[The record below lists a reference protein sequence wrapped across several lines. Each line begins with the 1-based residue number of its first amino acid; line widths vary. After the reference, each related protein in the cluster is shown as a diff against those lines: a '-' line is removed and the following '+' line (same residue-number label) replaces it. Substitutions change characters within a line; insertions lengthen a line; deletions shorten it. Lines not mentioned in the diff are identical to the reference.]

1 MVEKT
6 IKFTEEYSKEQHGG
20 VKRSM
25 VRGLSSVLIC
35 PQLPAQ
41 SVYMWK
47 MSPTEISPYMYLW
60 LGTQVWNSTN
70 ILESVYAGTCVQMWL
85 TIHSLW
91 EQGEHFQCNE
101 IYPPVYTKNEKSYI
115 SSCSTIMLLL
125 AHSYCGNS
133 SLALIILNTYFP
145 THF

>member
-25 VRGLSSVLIC
+25 VRGTELWSLLC

-47 MSPTEISPYMYLW
+47 MSPTEISPYMYL
-60 LGTQVWNSTN
+60 
-70 ILESVYAGTCVQMWL
+70 
-85 TIHSLW
+85 
-91 EQGEHFQCNE
+91 
-101 IYPPVYTKNEKSYI
+101 
-115 SSCSTIMLLL
+115 
-125 AHSYCGNS
+125 
-133 SLALIILNTYFP
+133 
-145 THF
+145 